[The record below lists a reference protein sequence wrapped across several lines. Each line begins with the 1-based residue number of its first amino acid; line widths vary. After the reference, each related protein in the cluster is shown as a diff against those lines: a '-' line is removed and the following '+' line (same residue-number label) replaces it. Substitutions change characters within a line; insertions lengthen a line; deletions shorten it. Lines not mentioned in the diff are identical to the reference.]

1 MSKKEE
7 KQKENNSKEKIKS
20 TDEEIVEEK
29 RVRKEELEDKNKP
42 KETKELE
49 REIQV
54 LKRDKLLLLAELDN
68 KQKEFRRQIE
78 EIYKYSNK
86 KFVLAV
92 LDFLV
97 DLEERALKAMRSDS
111 DKKVQNHLI
120 GVEMMR
126 NNLWKILESEGA
138 KEIEI
143 KVGETT

>member
-1 MSKKEE
+1 MNQKEE
-7 KQKENNSKEKIKS
+7 NQKEIS
-20 TDEEIVEEK
+20 EEK
-29 RVRKEELEDKNKP
+29 KAKKEELEGKQ
-42 KETKELE
+42 KEQKKLEKELE
-49 REIQV
+49 E

-78 EIYKYSNK
+78 ETYKYSNK

-97 DLEERALKAMRSDS
+97 DLEEKALKAMRNDA

-120 GVEMMR
+120 GIEMMR
-126 NNLWKILESEGA
+126 NNLWKILENEGV

-143 KVGETT
+143 KKGIDL

>member
-1 MSKKEE
+1 MSKKQEN
-7 KQKENNSKEKIKS
+7 QKENNPKEEIKS
-20 TDEEIVEEK
+20 TDKEIIEEK
-29 RVRKEELEDKNKP
+29 KVKEEELENKNKS
-42 KETKELE
+42 KEAKELE
-49 REIQV
+49 T

-68 KQKEFRRQIE
+68 KQKEFRRQVE

-97 DLEERALKAMRSDS
+97 DLEERALKAMRGDS

-126 NNLWKILESEGA
+126 NNLWKILESEGV

-143 KVGETT
+143 KIGETT

>member
-7 KQKENNSKEKIKS
+7 NQKENNPKEEIKS
-20 TDEEIVEEK
+20 TDKEIIEEK
-29 RVRKEELEDKNKP
+29 KVKKEELENKNKS
-42 KETKELE
+42 KEAKEIE
-49 REIQV
+49 T

-68 KQKEFRRQIE
+68 KQKEFRRQVE

-126 NNLWKILESEGA
+126 NNLWKILESEGV

-143 KVGETT
+143 KIGETT

>member
-7 KQKENNSKEKIKS
+7 KQKENNPKEELKS
-20 TDEEIVEEK
+20 ADKEIVEEK
-29 RVRKEELEDKNKP
+29 RVRKEELENKNKS
-42 KETKELE
+42 KEAKELGK
-49 REIQV
+49 EIEV

-92 LDFLV
+92 IDFLV
-97 DLEERALKAMRSDS
+97 DLEERALKAMRGDS

-126 NNLWKILESEGA
+126 NNLWKILESEGV

-143 KVGETT
+143 KIGETT

>member
-1 MSKKEE
+1 M
-7 KQKENNSKEKIKS
+7 
-20 TDEEIVEEK
+20 
-29 RVRKEELEDKNKP
+29 
-42 KETKELE
+42 
-49 REIQV
+49 
-54 LKRDKLLLLAELDN
+54 LLLAELDN

-126 NNLWKILESEGA
+126 NNLWKILESEGV

-143 KVGETT
+143 KIGETTWSSKDHELIAEVENDEFPERKVIKVVEKGYLFHDQVLRPAKVEISKKKNK

>member
-7 KQKENNSKEKIKS
+7 NQKENSPKKEIKS
-20 TDEEIVEEK
+20 TDKEIIEEK
-29 RVRKEELEDKNKP
+29 KVKKEELENKNKS
-42 KETKELE
+42 KEAKELE
-49 REIQV
+49 T

-68 KQKEFRRQIE
+68 KQKEFRRQVE

-97 DLEERALKAMRSDS
+97 DLEERALKAMRGDS

-120 GVEMMR
+120 GIEMMR
-126 NNLWKILESEGA
+126 NNLWKILESEGV

-143 KVGETT
+143 KIGETT